1 MRHQPDILVRRNEIV
16 SPPTLSLPR
25 ACDDR
30 TFEFPTALYL
40 AMAALFL
47 GFVGVLSLAF
57 SNAEMALPFAVFVTF
72 IAAFFVVPSLWVRMA
87 PDKNSSKALSW
98 SEFMGKDVDTAA
110 GPCSGREAAVL
121 VLLLPAVIFG
131 WAIAIAAVAALG

>member
-1 MRHQPDILVRRNEIV
+1 MMRHQPQILVSRDEIV
-16 SPPTLSLPR
+16 SPPSLLR

-30 TFEFPTALYL
+30 TFEFPTALYM

-57 SNAEMALPFAVFVTF
+57 SNAEMVLPFAVFVSF
-72 IAAFFVVPSLWVRMA
+72 ISAFFVVPALWVRMA
-87 PDKNSSKALSW
+87 PDKNSSKALGW
-98 SEFMGKDVDTAA
+98 SEFIDKYVDTAA

-121 VLLLPAVIFG
+121 VLLLPAVIFA
-131 WAIAIAAVAALG
+131 WAIAIAAVAALA